1 MMRHVSE
8 LLVKTANLAEAEGR
22 TLRRAVGR
30 LGIGLSF
37 SLVAAL
43 LLLAGS
49 SMVMVAIWL
58 GLNSSIGPAWSSAI
72 TGLLAA
78 GLGIGAL
85 KLAEGYHK

>member
-1 MMRHVSE
+1 MMKHVSE

-22 TLRRAVGR
+22 QLRSAVGR

-43 LLLAGS
+43 LLLGGTSLVLA
-49 SMVMVAIWL
+49 ALWI

-72 TGLLAA
+72 TGALAVA
-78 GLGIGAL
+78 LGMGAL
-85 KLAEGYHK
+85 KMAERYHS

>member
-1 MMRHVSE
+1 MRHVSE

-22 TLRRAVGR
+22 ELRRAVGR

-49 SMVMVAIWL
+49 SMVLAAIWI

-72 TGLLAA
+72 TGVLGV
-78 GLGIGAL
+78 GLGVGAL
-85 KLAEGYHK
+85 KLAERYHV

>member
-22 TLRRAVGR
+22 ELRRAVGR

-49 SMVMVAIWL
+49 SMVLVAIWIA
-58 GLNSSIGPAWSSAI
+58 LNSSIGPAWSSSI
-72 TGLLAA
+72 TGVLAV

-85 KLAEGYHK
+85 KLAERYHT